1 MKQILRSTFFCLFCL
16 SANAQTNI
24 LITSNEADKIIKGD
38 FSPDDYAATDV
49 VDHPQTIIAQIQ
61 NEINTDTIRAYLEIL
76 SAFGNRNTGS
86 DTISNTRGFGAAR
99 RWAFRKFQEFSAQNE
114 NRLIPSYLQF
124 DQDICGMG
132 QHRNVFGILPGT
144 NVDDHQVLIV
154 EAHMD
159 SRCETTCDVDC
170 LAEGVEDNGS
180 GTALVLELSRIMSKY
195 SFQNTIVFLLTTG
208 EEQGL
213 LGADAFAEYC
223 EMESIPM
230 RAVFNNDVVGGII
243 CGETSSAPSCP
254 GFNHI
259 DSTQVRL
266 FSRGGVSIHKGLAR
280 WIKCQYTEELLP
292 IVRVPMLL
300 TLMSAEDRTGRGG
313 DHIPFGARNMRA
325 MRFCSANEHG
335 NADASDPDYH
345 DRQHSIRDILGVDT
359 NADGVIDSFFVDL
372 NYLARN
378 SVINA
383 TSLVAAAQN
392 VQTPTIEIAQN
403 GGEITIRVVD
413 DFDYNHYKVG
423 IRSMGHDFD
432 TTYNLVDEE
441 EITVTLDRG
450 IYYFSAASIDEND
463 IESFFS
469 METRLFLTNTTST
482 SEIKNQEGPSSW
494 VDLYQNRPNPF
505 DEATYIQYDVRQE
518 FPYKKS
524 KLVIRE
530 INGKVLEEIE
540 APMNLGTHEI
550 LYTHGYNFTTPLIYA
565 LEVDGNI
572 IAQNRMIF
580 VY

>member
-1 MKQILRSTFFCLFCL
+1 MKQILLSIFLFAFCL

-24 LITSNEADKIIKGD
+24 LVTSNEADRVLRGN
-38 FSPDDYAATDV
+38 FSPDDYAASTI
-49 VDHPQTIIAQIQ
+49 VDHPQTIIEQIHS
-61 NEINTDTIRAYLEIL
+61 EINTDSIRAYLEIL

-86 DTISNTRGFGAAR
+86 DTVSTTRGFGAAR
-99 RWAFRKFQEFSAQNE
+99 RWALKKFQEFSSQNE

-144 NVDDHQVLIV
+144 NVDDHQVLVI

-159 SRCETTCDVDC
+159 SRCEENCDIDC

-223 EMESIPM
+223 ETESIPM

-266 FSRGGVSIHKGLAR
+266 FSRGGISKHKGLVR
-280 WIKCQYTEELLP
+280 WIKCQYLEELSP
-292 IVRVPMLL
+292 IVKVPMLL

-313 DHIPFGARNMRA
+313 DHIPFGRRDMRA

-335 NADASDPDYH
+335 NADAADPDYH

-359 NADGVIDSFFVDL
+359 NADGLIDSFFVDL

-392 VQTPTIEIAQN
+392 VQMPTMELEQN
-403 GGEITIRVVD
+403 GLSVTIRVRD
-413 DFDYNHYKVG
+413 DFGYDRYKVG
-423 IRSMGHDFD
+423 IRSMSLDFD
-432 TTYNLVDEE
+432 TLHFLEKDEE
-441 EITVTLDRG
+441 LTVTLERG
-450 IYYFSAASIDEND
+450 FHYFSAASIDSND
-463 IESFFS
+463 IESFFTD
-469 METRLFLTNTTST
+469 EVRLILIST
-482 SEIKNQEGPSSW
+482 GTAAELDFEKPSSW
-494 VDLYQNRPNPF
+494 VDLHQNRPNPF
-505 DEATYIQYDVRQE
+505 DEATYIQYDVRKE
-518 FPYKKS
+518 FSYKES

-530 INGKVLEEIE
+530 INGKVLEEFE
-540 APMNLGTHEI
+540 APLGLGTHEI
-550 LYTHGYNFTTPLIYA
+550 LYTHGYNFTTPLIYS
-565 LEVDGNI
+565 LEVDGQI